1 MYTGNILGGSKSN
14 NIANALEKAI
24 LANEYRQGELLPS
37 QKELAEQFNA
47 SSRSLREA
55 FKALEAKGLIEVSQG
70 KRAVVKSNNLDRFV
84 ESLSLTMFSQ
94 ANQDTRLLSDLL
106 EVHITLEVSAARE
119 LSRRPERLTTVKY
132 LESIVSRME
141 QLLISEDRENA
152 MKQFTQLDFNFHFSI
167 VNSNTNIV
175 FKSIYNN
182 LSPQLNS
189 IFERLTDSEEDL
201 RKKLREYHYL
211 IDALKEGQ
219 TDLVVALTLV
229 QTNNIKHQFDSAYLV
244 KQ

>member
-1 MYTGNILGGSKSN
+1 MYIGGAQNGSKSN

-24 LANEYRQGELLPS
+24 LSNEYKQGELLPS

-70 KRAVVKSNNLDRFV
+70 KRAIVKSNNLDRFV

-94 ANQDTRLLSDLL
+94 ASQDTKLLSDLL

-119 LSRRPERLTTVKY
+119 LSRRPERFTTVKY
-132 LESIVSRME
+132 LESIVNKME
-141 QLLISEDRENA
+141 QIVLSEENSDT
-152 MKQFTQLDFNFHFSI
+152 KQFSQLDFNFHFTI

-189 IFERLTDSEEDL
+189 IFERLADSEEDL
-201 RKKLREYHYL
+201 KKKLREYHYL

-229 QTNNIKHQFDSAYLV
+229 LTNNIKHQFDSTYIN
-244 KQ
+244 K

>member
-1 MYTGNILGGSKSN
+1 MYTGGVQNGSKSN

-24 LANEYRQGELLPS
+24 LANEYKQGELLPS

-70 KRAVVKSNNLDRFV
+70 KRAIVKSNNLDRFV

-94 ANQDTRLLSDLL
+94 ASQDTKLLSDLL

-119 LSRRPERLTTVKY
+119 LSRRPERTTTVKY
-132 LESIVSRME
+132 LDSIISKME
-141 QLLISEDRENA
+141 QIVLSNDLVA
-152 MKQFTQLDFNFHFSI
+152 AKKQFSQLDFNFHFTI

-189 IFERLTDSEEDL
+189 IFERLTESEDNL
-201 RKKLREYHYL
+201 KKKLREYHYL
-211 IDALKEGQ
+211 IDALREGQ

-229 QTNNIKHQFDSAYLV
+229 LTNNIKHQFDSTYIS
-244 KQ
+244 K

>member
-119 LSRRPERLTTVKY
+119 LSRRPERLTTV
-132 LESIVSRME
+132 
-141 QLLISEDRENA
+141 
-152 MKQFTQLDFNFHFSI
+152 
-167 VNSNTNIV
+167 
-175 FKSIYNN
+175 
-182 LSPQLNS
+182 NS
-189 IFERLTDSEEDL
+189 IPSHPSF
-201 RKKLREYHYL
+201 
-211 IDALKEGQ
+211 
-219 TDLVVALTLV
+219 
-229 QTNNIKHQFDSAYLV
+229 
-244 KQ
+244 

>member
-1 MYTGNILGGSKSN
+1 
-14 NIANALEKAI
+14 
-24 LANEYRQGELLPS
+24 
-37 QKELAEQFNA
+37 
-47 SSRSLREA
+47 
-55 FKALEAKGLIEVSQG
+55 
-70 KRAVVKSNNLDRFV
+70 
-84 ESLSLTMFSQ
+84 
-94 ANQDTRLLSDLL
+94 
-106 EVHITLEVSAARE
+106 
-119 LSRRPERLTTVKY
+119 
-132 LESIVSRME
+132 ME

-201 RKKLREYHYL
+201 KKKLREYHYL